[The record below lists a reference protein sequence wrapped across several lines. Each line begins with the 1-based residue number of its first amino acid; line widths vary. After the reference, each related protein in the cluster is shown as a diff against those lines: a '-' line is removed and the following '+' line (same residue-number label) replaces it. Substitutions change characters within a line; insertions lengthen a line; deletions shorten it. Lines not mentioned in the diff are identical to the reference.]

1 MLRALL
7 VVVIVASVLG
17 AIAVV
22 WPIFDDRVLQP
33 VQDNAIET
41 AAIENRLDE
50 TDDRLGEIELQITQL
65 VDDLDGVRGTQDDL
79 SGSVDALG
87 VRIEELTTELQ
98 RLDGL
103 ETDLGDRVDREMAV
117 LRSMELMSRARLF
130 LYQANYGLAEQDVA
144 AAKSVLE
151 ASRSVGSASP
161 GDGNTDDDTIDAVIE
176 RLDVVLTEL
185 PNRPVAASDD
195 LDIAWQLLLGD
206 IPLGV
211 PALADRSNTV
221 PSTVPSI
228 TIPTSVPTTA
238 P

>member
-1 MLRALL
+1 M
-7 VVVIVASVLG
+7 
-17 AIAVV
+17 
-22 WPIFDDRVLQP
+22 LQP

-50 TDDRLGEIELQITQL
+50 TDDRLGEIELRITQL

-79 SGSVDALG
+79 SGSVDVLG

-117 LRSMELMSRARLF
+117 LRSMELMSRA
-130 LYQANYGLAEQDVA
+130 A
-144 AAKSVLE
+144 SVPL
-151 ASRSVGSASP
+151 P
-161 GDGNTDDDTIDAVIE
+161 GELRARRAGRCGGQVRPRKRADPWVRHLRVTDTDDDTIDAVIE